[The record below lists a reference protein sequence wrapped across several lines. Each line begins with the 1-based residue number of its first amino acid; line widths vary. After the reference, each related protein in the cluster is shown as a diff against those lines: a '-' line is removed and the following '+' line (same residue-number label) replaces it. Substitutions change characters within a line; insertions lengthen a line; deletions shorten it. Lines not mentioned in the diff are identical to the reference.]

1 MWGHGRKQS
10 ARPCPVRPNHL
21 ASVSMACP
29 LKCTH
34 CHGEKG
40 AQLGLCVSVHAEKR
54 GERVCMRACTRVGAD
69 KPLSVPGRVCGWAV
83 YGRLWRGRFQGWLAA
98 DLSLDSTHP
107 YPRSSHLGEG
117 PHRTPCCQAPSLG
130 VLVSLAFLS
139 SSNSSS

>member
-1 MWGHGRKQS
+1 
-10 ARPCPVRPNHL
+10 
-21 ASVSMACP
+21 MACP

-40 AQLGLCVSVHAEKR
+40 ARLGLCVSVHAEKR

-98 DLSLDSTHP
+98 DLSLDSTLPTHGLP
-107 YPRSSHLGEG
+107 ILVRG
-117 PHRTPCCQAPSLG
+117 PTARPAAKPQAWGSLSP
-130 VLVSLAFLS
+130 LLS
-139 SSNSSS
+139 SQVQIPLLEIDLL